1 MRRGCT
7 GRVFKLGVLF
17 VLLLVLLTLVTHR
30 GQVALKSAGL
40 LVEVFPSSPIY
51 PLRLATD
58 APSVTEARY
67 PGPNGEVSADLYRPA
82 GEGPFGA
89 VVLYIGIGPETR
101 NTNVVRLAEGLARTG
116 VAVLVPVSPELSRF
130 RVVPEEKEW
139 VIAAFEYLNSRPYV
153 EADQVGIMGVSAGGS
168 LVAVAAQDARIR
180 DEVRLLELFGSYYS
194 AASLL
199 EALTVRSVEVNGV
212 RQEWQPDEVPF
223 EVFRDMILP
232 TLPPSDRP
240 VLAALFD
247 GKQTNPPSGLSP
259 EGRQVA
265 AMLLNRDHDR
275 VPQLLAA
282 LPAETR
288 ALLDGISPQT
298 RIEDLKTELFLLHD
312 RDDNI
317 IPFTESRAFAA
328 GAVNARAVHLT
339 ELRLFRHV
347 EPQAGGDPVR
357 LVQESVKL
365 YLHVYEVLLR
375 LA

>member
-1 MRRGCT
+1 MRRSCT
-7 GRVFKLGVLF
+7 GRIFKLGVLF

-58 APSVTEARY
+58 APTVTKTRY
-67 PGPNGEVSADLYRPA
+67 PGPNGEVTADLYRPA

-89 VVLYIGIGPETR
+89 MVLYIGIGPETR
-101 NTNVVRLAEGLARTG
+101 NANVVRLAEGLARTG

-139 VIAAFEYLNSRPYV
+139 VIAAFEYLSTRPYV

-199 EALTVRSVEVNGV
+199 EASTVQSVEVDGV

-232 TLPPSDRP
+232 TLPPRDRP
-240 VLAALFD
+240 ALAPLFD
-247 GKQTNPPSGLSP
+247 GKQTNPPPGLSP
-259 EGRQVA
+259 EGAKVA
-265 AMLLNRDHDR
+265 AMLLNRDPDR
-275 VPQLLAA
+275 VSELLAA

-288 ALLDGISPQT
+288 ALLVGISPET

-375 LA
+375 LV